1 MNSIVED
8 FSNNFFKFLKKLKR
22 GQQQQK
28 GNELIV
34 LRITWKTLE
43 ALTTKNV
50 YMYVKEKLTKTQNPT
65 L

>member
-8 FSNNFFKFLKKLKR
+8 FSNNFFKILKKLKR

-34 LRITWKTLE
+34 LRITWKPSE